1 MIQVYN
7 VSYSGDRF
15 GMIVANLSKK
25 NLGRPYIKK
34 KKNRLDVVV
43 YTLIPAVQVEK
54 VEGLYFETGPNKSLI
69 PYLKT

>member
-34 KKNRLDVVV
+34 KKNKQAGCGGV
-43 YTLIPAVQVEK
+43 YSNPSCA
-54 VEGLYFETGPNKSLI
+54 GGKSRRI
-69 PYLKT
+69 IF